1 MINTNPIPFFT
12 FGGKQLWA
20 DEFICAGHRIQQNV
34 VSGHHRL
41 LDPDDVRLAWG
52 TWDQCKE
59 RFDRLKEAKDL
70 RVPSR
75 HLVLL
80 LHGVFRS
87 KDSFGPMTRAPA
99 FRQWLAAVAQR
110 RRGAERPAA
119 TVALSDLTT
128 PAPRC
133 NPAADGG
140 VGQESFY
147 RGQAD
152 IIAPGCAGR
161 CPQRQP
167 PHLSARWQRA
177 TRCIQVVSRAVGCGG
192 RDAQG

>member
-87 KDSFGPMTRAPA
+87 KDSFGPMTRALRRAGYDAEPVNYPST
-99 FRQWLAAVAQR
+99 RRDLASHAAQIAR
-110 RRGAERPAA
+110 ILERSEGVDKVSFVCHSTP
-119 TVALSDLTT
+119 
-128 PAPRC
+128 PAPS
-133 NPAADGG
+133 G
-140 VGQESFY
+140 
-147 RGQAD
+147 
-152 IIAPGCAGR
+152 
-161 CPQRQP
+161 
-167 PHLSARWQRA
+167 
-177 TRCIQVVSRAVGCGG
+177 
-192 RDAQG
+192 